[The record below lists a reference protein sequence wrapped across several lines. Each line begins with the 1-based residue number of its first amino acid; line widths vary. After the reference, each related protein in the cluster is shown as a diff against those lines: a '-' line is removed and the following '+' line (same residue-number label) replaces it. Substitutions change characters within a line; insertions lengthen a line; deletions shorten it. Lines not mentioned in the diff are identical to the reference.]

1 MIFSSQLKK
10 WDKMSFRYR
19 SHQIQDVVRAAKVV
33 REGQSLEFKSYKE
46 HGKHLELDL
55 DMKGGLLLNLR
66 LLINAGRYDEPET
79 YRAALVLDGQ
89 RIRGVDYCE
98 IEKKQFYKVVV
109 PKGWHE
115 NIIDPNLPTRDINR
129 HLALPDFQVSE
140 LNDFFRKVS
149 GLWHIESAFD
159 EVLL

>member
-1 MIFSSQLKK
+1 
-10 WDKMSFRYR
+10 MSFRYR
-19 SHQIQDVVRAAKVV
+19 SHQIQDIARAIKVV

-55 DMKGGLLLNLR
+55 DLKEGSLLNLR
-66 LLINAGRYDEPET
+66 LSIHAGRFDEPET

-89 RIRGVDYCE
+89 RIRGVDYSE
-98 IEKKQFYKVVV
+98 IAVKEYYKTVV

-115 NIIDPNLPTRDINR
+115 NVIDPNLPTRDINR
-129 HLALPDFQVSE
+129 HLALPGFRVTDLADF
-140 LNDFFRKVS
+140 LGKVS
-149 GLWHIESAFD
+149 RLWHIELAFD

>member
-1 MIFSSQLKK
+1 
-10 WDKMSFRYR
+10 MSFRYR
-19 SHQIQDVVRAAKVV
+19 SHQIQDIVRAAKVV

-55 DMKGGLLLNLR
+55 DLKDGSLFNLR
-66 LLINAGRYDEPET
+66 LSIHAGRYDEPET

-89 RIRGVDYCE
+89 RIRGVDHCE
-98 IEKKQFYKVVV
+98 IEVKQFYKIVV

-115 NIIDPNLPTRDINR
+115 NVIDPNLPTRDINR
-129 HLALPDFQVSE
+129 HLALPDFRVSD
-140 LNDFFRKVS
+140 LTNFLGKVC
-149 GLWHIESAFD
+149 GLWHIELALD